1 MATGTIIMIVCALLL
16 LLMGFL
22 FKKDL
27 AGNDHQDSV
36 TDDHAKGLDGISGV
50 VGMSTKD
57 LDIDYGED

>member
-1 MATGTIIMIVCALLL
+1 MTTGTIIMIVCTTLLIL
-16 LLMGFL
+16 LGIF
-22 FKKDL
+22 FKKNL
-27 AGNDHQDSV
+27 AKNDNQDSV